1 MLVYAVHAAL
11 GRSAAQAVAGGHQ
24 AGIRL
29 LTAVSPGGT
38 DGVVVLSNVQVQK
51 VRVWEIALAL

>member
-1 MLVYAVHAAL
+1 MFVYTVHAAL
-11 GRSAAQAVAGGHQ
+11 GRSAAQAVTRGHQ

-29 LTAVSPGGT
+29 LATVSLCGT

-51 VRVWEIALAL
+51 VRVWEVALAL